1 MFNFDIYEEFP
12 IFKIGG
18 YASEQK
24 PYELIGILK
33 ATECKLNDL
42 TKQVN
47 TLPCDAC
54 TYTDYYAGSFIFD
67 KIKSVYENLKN
78 KYPNANEPDIDGTK
92 RCIMD
97 EFCSL
102 AEAIRNFADG
112 VNTILVHIC
121 MYGSSSENEEEMESK
136 DEKQDISAE
145 EYIDNLSIPFD
156 FKYAYSKLP
165 ICKYASILS
174 NDENE
179 WDYDKTIKII
189 NESAEMT
196 KNLYDRL
203 YYRNVNK
210 LLTTWEFFG
219 IHDVYRRLQESVN
232 TIAEITSKM
241 LSERENI
248 ASFNFKIKV
257 KAFEEEIS
265 KIVRVIIEINPILFK
280 IDIDP
285 DKIEALK

>member
-1 MFNFDIYEEFP
+1 MLNFDIYEEFP
-12 IFKIGG
+12 IIGL
-18 YASEQK
+18 ARNNSEPK

-33 ATECKLNDL
+33 ITECKLNDL
-42 TKQVN
+42 SKQVDA
-47 TLPCDAC
+47 LPNDGC
-54 TYTDYYAGSFIFD
+54 TYTDYYAGSFIFNE
-67 KIKSVYENLKN
+67 IKSAYEDLKN
-78 KYPNANEPDIDGTK
+78 KYPNANELDIDGTK

-97 EFCSL
+97 EFARL
-102 AEAIRNFADG
+102 AEDIRKFKDE
-112 VNTILVHIC
+112 VNTIWVNIC
-121 MYGSSSENEEEMESK
+121 CYNSSSENEEESK
-136 DEKQDISAE
+136 SNKENQDDSIDD
-145 EYIDNLSIPFD
+145 YIDDLSLPFD
-156 FKYAYSKLP
+156 FKLTFSKLP
-165 ICKYASILS
+165 ICKYAFILS

>member
-1 MFNFDIYEEFP
+1 MEELRIKQKQEAIERMKMLKIYSQAIKEFEKENV
-12 IFKIGG
+12 INV
-18 YASEQK
+18 SE
-24 PYELIGILK
+24 YGGILFWLDDEQQEMVK
-33 ATECKLNDL
+33 RFEEKYNAVVYHVIHNYTEFGEL
-42 TKQVN
+42 
-47 TLPCDAC
+47 
-54 TYTDYYAGSFIFD
+54 Y
-67 KIKSVYENLKN
+67 
-78 KYPNANEPDIDGTK
+78 
-92 RCIMD
+92 
-97 EFCSL
+97 SL
-102 AEAIRNFADG
+102 LY
-112 VNTILVHIC
+112 VSQH
-121 MYGSSSENEEEMESK
+121 
-136 DEKQDISAE
+136 
-145 EYIDNLSIPFD
+145 
-156 FKYAYSKLP
+156 
-165 ICKYASILS
+165 
-174 NDENE
+174 ENE

-232 TIAEITSKM
+232 IIAEITSKM

>member
-1 MFNFDIYEEFP
+1 MFNIDIYEEFP
-12 IFKIGG
+12 IIGLVRNKFDP
-18 YASEQK
+18 K

-33 ATECKLNDL
+33 ITECKLKDL
-42 TKQVN
+42 ANQI
-47 TLPCDAC
+47 DSC
-54 TYTDYYAGSFIFD
+54 TYTDYYAGSFIFNE
-67 KIKSVYENLKN
+67 IKSAYEDLKN

-102 AEAIRNFADG
+102 AEAIRKFKDEVDTIW
-112 VNTILVHIC
+112 VNIC
-121 MYGSSSENEEEMESK
+121 CYGASSKNEEETKSD
-136 DEKQDISAE
+136 DEKQE
-145 EYIDNLSIPFD
+145 NLIDNYVDDLSVPFD

-174 NDENE
+174 DDENE

-189 NESAEMT
+189 SESVEMT
-196 KNLYDRL
+196 KNLYGRL

-219 IHDVYRRLQESVN
+219 IYDVYRRLQESVN

-241 LSERENI
+241 LSERENT

-257 KAFEEEIS
+257 KSFEEEIS
-265 KIVRVIIEINPILFK
+265 KIIGDIIEINSILFK